1 MRGRALK
8 ITVLLAMFVLAE
20 INIAAHIPAHE
31 SLENNLE
38 QITIV
43 GKDGGDYETIQEAV
57 DNAPEGTTVLV
68 KAGNY
73 DEIIDIKKAIYLIGE
88 NKETTII
95 NPISEKNK
103 HAICLGVPGAIVKN
117 LSIKNG
123 APGLYA
129 TGVRM
134 SASKTEIHNCNI
146 YETPVGIAIWT
157 SDNVIDHCS
166 FWGCKDEG
174 IALIGS
180 QYSKCNNNT
189 ITNCTF
195 YDNCDGIELQY
206 SSNNTIDNCEFFR
219 NTHTGI
225 DAIASSNNDNTISNC
240 EIHDNAVHGIYL
252 SGSSRNKITACSI
265 SRNTDGNIVMNKNS
279 FDNVI
284 EVETEPN
291 PETNEEASNTSQI
304 IKEVKEVVQTY
315 YQSNEEISQKSSIV
329 SKILAIISNLISS
342 LTKFI
347 E

>member
-8 ITVLLAMFVLAE
+8 VTIFLAMFMLAE
-20 INIAAHIPAHE
+20 INIAAHIPAYE
-31 SLENNLE
+31 SSENNLE

-43 GKDGGDYETIQEAV
+43 GKDGGEYETIQEAV

-68 KAGNY
+68 KAGKYN
-73 DEIIDIKKAIYLIGE
+73 ETIDIKKAIYLIGE

-95 NPISEKNK
+95 NSISEKNK
-103 HAICLGVPGAIVKN
+103 YALRLGAPGAMVKN
-117 LSIKNG
+117 LSITNG
-123 APGLYA
+123 APGLYS
-129 TGVRM
+129 TGIRM
-134 SASKTEIHNCNI
+134 SASKTEIYNCNI
-146 YETPVGIAIWT
+146 YNTPVGIVAWT
-157 SDNVIDHCS
+157 SDNIIDNCS

-180 QYSKCNNNT
+180 QHSKCNNNT

-219 NTHTGI
+219 NTHAGI
-225 DAIASSNNDNTISNC
+225 DAIASSNNDNTISNSK
-240 EIHDNAVHGIYL
+240 IHDNAVHGIYL

-265 SRNTDGNIVMNKNS
+265 SRNTDGNVVMSKNS
-279 FDNVI
+279 LDNII
-284 EVETEPN
+284 EEKIKVNPEPN
-291 PETNEEASNTSQI
+291 LEMNNTSQI
-304 IKEVKEVVQTY
+304 VKEVKEVVQTY
-315 YQSNEEISQKSSIV
+315 YQSNEEISQKGNIV

-347 E
+347 G

>member
-1 MRGRALK
+1 MKGRALK
-8 ITVLLAMFVLAE
+8 VTVLLAVFVLAE
-20 INIAAHIPAHE
+20 INITAHIPARE
-31 SLENNLE
+31 PLENNLE
-38 QITIV
+38 QIIVV
-43 GKDGGDYETIQEAV
+43 GKNRGEYETIQEAV
-57 DNAPEGTTVLV
+57 DNAPEGSTVLV
-68 KAGNY
+68 KAGSYN
-73 DEIIDIKKAIYLIGE
+73 EIIDIKKAIQLIGE

-103 HAICLGVPGAIVKN
+103 HAIRLGAPGAIVKN

-123 APGLYA
+123 APGLYT

-146 YETPVGIAIWT
+146 YGTPVGIAIWT
-157 SDNVIDHCS
+157 SDNIIDSCT
-166 FWGCKDEG
+166 FWECKDEG

-180 QYSKCNNNT
+180 QHSKCNNNT

-195 YDNCDGIELQY
+195 HDNCDGIELQY

-219 NTHTGI
+219 STHTGI

-265 SRNTDGNIVMNKNS
+265 SKNTDGNIVMNKNS

-284 EVETEPN
+284 EEEIEPN
-291 PETNEEASNTSQI
+291 PEINKETSNTSQI

-315 YQSNEEISQKSSIV
+315 HQSNEEIPLNSNIV

-342 LTKFI
+342 LTKFT

>member
-8 ITVLLAMFVLAE
+8 VTVLLAMLMLAE
-20 INIAAHIPAHE
+20 INIAAHIPARE

-38 QITIV
+38 QIIIV
-43 GKDGGDYETIQEAV
+43 GKDAGEYETIQEAV
-57 DNAPEGTTVLV
+57 DNAPEGSTVLV

-73 DEIIDIKKAIYLIGE
+73 NETIDIKKAIYLIGE

-103 HAICLGVPGAIVKN
+103 HAIRLGAPGAAVKN

-123 APGLYA
+123 APGLYT

-146 YETPVGIAIWT
+146 YGTPVGIAIWT
-157 SDNVIDHCS
+157 SDNIIDSCT
-166 FWGCKDEG
+166 FWECKDEG

-180 QYSKCNNNT
+180 QHSKCNNNT

-252 SGSSRNKITACSI
+252 SGSSRNEITACSI
-265 SRNTDGNIVMNKNS
+265 SKNTDGNIVMNKNS
-279 FDNVI
+279 FDNMI
-284 EVETEPN
+284 EEKVETN
-291 PETNEEASNTSQI
+291 KETNKEPSNTSQI
-304 IKEVKEVVQTY
+304 IKEVKEVIQTY
-315 YQSNEEISQKSSIV
+315 YQSNEEILQKSGII

-342 LTKFI
+342 LTKFTD
-347 E
+347 

>member
-1 MRGRALK
+1 MKGRALK
-8 ITVLLAMFVLAE
+8 VTVLLAVFVLAE
-20 INIAAHIPAHE
+20 INITAHIPARE
-31 SLENNLE
+31 PLENNLE
-38 QITIV
+38 QIIVV
-43 GKDGGDYETIQEAV
+43 GKNRGEYETIQEAV
-57 DNAPEGTTVLV
+57 DNAPEGSTVLV
-68 KAGNY
+68 KAGSYN
-73 DEIIDIKKAIYLIGE
+73 EIIDIKKAIQLIGE

-103 HAICLGVPGAIVKN
+103 HAIRLGAPGAIVKN

-123 APGLYA
+123 APGLYT

-146 YETPVGIAIWT
+146 YSTPVGIAIWT
-157 SDNVIDHCS
+157 SDNIIDNCT
-166 FWGCKDEG
+166 FWECKDEG

-180 QYSKCNNNT
+180 QHSKCNNNT

-219 NTHTGI
+219 STHTGI

-265 SRNTDGNIVMNKNS
+265 SKNTDGNIVMNKNS

-284 EVETEPN
+284 EEEIEPN
-291 PETNEEASNTSQI
+291 PEINKETSNTSQI

-315 YQSNEEISQKSSIV
+315 HQSNEEISLNSNIV

-342 LTKFI
+342 LTKFT

>member
-1 MRGRALK
+1 MKGRALK
-8 ITVLLAMFVLAE
+8 VTVLLAVFVLAE
-20 INIAAHIPAHE
+20 INITAHIPARE
-31 SLENNLE
+31 PLENNLE
-38 QITIV
+38 QIIVV
-43 GKDGGDYETIQEAV
+43 GKNRGEYETIQEAV
-57 DNAPEGTTVLV
+57 DNAPEGGTVFV
-68 KAGNY
+68 KAGSYN
-73 DEIIDIKKAIYLIGE
+73 EIIDIKKAIQLIGE

-103 HAICLGVPGAIVKN
+103 HAIRLGAPGAIVKN

-123 APGLYA
+123 APGLYT

-146 YETPVGIAIWT
+146 YGTPVGIAIWT
-157 SDNVIDHCS
+157 SDNIIDNCT
-166 FWGCKDEG
+166 FWECKDEG

-180 QYSKCNNNT
+180 QHSKCNNNT

-195 YDNCDGIELQY
+195 HDNCDGIELQY

-219 NTHTGI
+219 STHTGI

-265 SRNTDGNIVMNKNS
+265 SKNTDGNIVMNKNS

-284 EVETEPN
+284 EEEIEPN
-291 PETNEEASNTSQI
+291 PEINKETSNTSQI

-315 YQSNEEISQKSSIV
+315 HQSNEEISLKSSIV

-342 LTKFI
+342 LTKFT